1 MFIGTR
7 TLKNNGAVEWDCA
20 LTKPVS
26 LDNIFTGGLERNWK
40 LQVLSFSQVHT
51 VNLRDYFQ
59 SQVAEFA
66 SQVGKFRYDEI
77 MLNVDVETLNNMKEF
92 IVV

>member
-1 MFIGTR
+1 M
-7 TLKNNGAVEWDCA
+7 
-20 LTKPVS
+20 KPVS